1 MKKFILI
8 LLVISAAFSSCSK
21 TDNAPPFDAAAQAV
35 ADDATIQAYLKANSL
50 TATKDPSGLYYQIV
64 TQGTGVN
71 PTASS
76 LVSVNYSGKYTD
88 ETVFDHGTL
97 SKYQLGYLIQ
107 GWVIGLPYVKL
118 GGRIILYIP
127 SALAY
132 GHNPSNGSRSDA
144 VMIFT
149 IDLTGVQ

>member
-1 MKKFILI
+1 MKKLALI
-8 LLVISAAFSSCSK
+8 LLVITATFASCSK
-21 TDNAPPFDAAAQAV
+21 SSSSSFDPAVQAA

-50 TATKDPSGLYYQIV
+50 TATKDPSGVYYQIV

-76 LVSVNYSGKYTD
+76 VVSVNYSGKYTD
-88 ETVFDHGTL
+88 ETIFDHGTL
-97 SKYQLGYLIQ
+97 TKYALSGLIQ
-107 GWVIGLPYVKL
+107 GWIIGLPYVKV

-127 SALAY
+127 SGLGY
-132 GHNPSNGSRSDA
+132 GHSPSNGSRADA